1 MVLAASILKSTS
13 EQPLLHKQHSKS
25 HEHMNNHIFKTH
37 LSCSLLR
44 SYQGDILKIRTN
56 KLWNNISYANFQWF
70 LLKLYILIIL
80 DIMTNQLNHKKK
92 PVNIG
97 YCMYA
102 HSRLNNFF
110 LIFFLGN
117 NCQNSDEYIFVLDAF
132 LFLFFII
139 YFYGPKGYF

>member
-1 MVLAASILKSTS
+1 M
-13 EQPLLHKQHSKS
+13 LH
-25 HEHMNNHIFKTH
+25 F
-37 LSCSLLR
+37 L
-44 SYQGDILKIRTN
+44 
-56 KLWNNISYANFQWF
+56 WF
-70 LLKLYILIIL
+70 LLKLDIMIIL
-80 DIMTNQLNHKKK
+80 DFMTNQLIHKKK
-92 PVNIG
+92 VTIG

-139 YFYGPKGYF
+139 YFYGPTGYF